1 MHYQYHCAC
10 CNKIVAST
18 EKECSDCGSHNIRS
32 PYGFW
37 AFCILSC
44 LIAAVLVKS
53 IHVYMSS
60 AHEIPTSNSLLHLL
74 KHEQNTVNK

>member
-37 AFCILSC
+37 VFCILSC

-60 AHEIPTSNSLLHLL
+60 AHEMPASTSLLQLL
-74 KHEQNTVNK
+74 KHEQTNLGK